1 MEEFNTLEK
10 VENLFRSINGIG
22 YRNCYFICYRNT
34 TKDGMKY
41 GAFGAVG
48 GAVGAVAALSTGL
61 MDGMKKDSDG
71 YLINYTEN
79 GLAIIPLDATGVM
92 LTLTPAKLK
101 PNLNACFFLKNEEI
115 ESIVVKKYN
124 IFNSGTKKIIITTK
138 NNQKLNLIARV
149 TEKLIP
155 YQKEN
160 ITIFAETYKK

>member
-10 VENLFRSINGIG
+10 VQNLFRSVNGIG
-22 YRNCYFICYRNT
+22 NRNCYFICYRNT
-34 TKDGMKY
+34 TKDAMKY

-48 GAVGAVAALSTGL
+48 GAVGAIAAASTGIVN
-61 MDGMKKDSDG
+61 GMNGDSDG

-79 GLAIIPLDATGVM
+79 GLAIIPLDTTGVM

-101 PNLNACFFLKNEEI
+101 PNLNAYFFLRNEEI

-138 NNQKLNLIARV
+138 NNQKLNLMARV

-160 ITIFAETYKK
+160 ITVFAETYEK